1 MALEM
6 VRIDD
11 RFIHGQV
18 VIGWCPRVKPNRLL
32 LCDDEVA
39 ESEWECELFKEAADD
54 YEISI
59 HTIADTANALK
70 SNIYENDRLFLIVSS
85 PRVLVELV
93 KQGVQINDVIVGGM
107 HYNDGKRKVL
117 NFLYVD
123 DDDLRSFKFL
133 FNNHV
138 KLEARDVPD
147 CRSVDLVKRLRLT

>member
-18 VIGWCPRVKPNRLL
+18 VIGWCPEVKPNRLL
-32 LCDDEVA
+32 LCDNEIA
-39 ESEWECELFKEAADD
+39 ESEWECELFMEAADD

-59 HTIADTANALK
+59 HNITDTANALN

-85 PRVLVELV
+85 PCILVELV
-93 KQGVQINDVIVGGM
+93 KLGVQLNCVIVGGM
-107 HYNDGKRKVL
+107 HYHDGKRKIL

-123 DDDLRSFKFL
+123 DEDLRSFRFL
-133 FNNHV
+133 FHNEI

-147 CRSVDLVKRLRLT
+147 CRAVDLVKRLGLN